1 MNISECIGRT
11 MTVRLTEIERRFGL
25 NCEIYGKAELM
36 NPGGSV
42 KDRVAM
48 AILESERQGKLHRG
62 DKVITATSGNF
73 GIALAMLSAHHGYKA
88 KIVMPS
94 SASEERRRLIKAY
107 GQEVIS
113 IDGGMREAIDTAEKM
128 ARESGGSYI
137 DQFTNRKGVECHY
150 KGTGRELWVDM
161 QSNIDIFITVV
172 GTGATL
178 SGVGTFLKER
188 KRGIRIIGVEPKES
202 AVLSGY
208 TVGAHSIEGIGAG
221 FVPPL
226 YDATLVDGIE
236 AVSSDEAKEYTRE
249 IARCEGIFA
258 GISSG
263 ASLAAAV
270 GLCRREELRKKRIAI
285 ILCDRGE
292 RYFSR
297 GVID

>member
-48 AILESERQGKLHRG
+48 AILESERQGNKLHRG
-62 DKVITATSGNF
+62 GEVITATSGNF
-73 GIALAMLSAHHGYKA
+73 GIALAMLSAHYGYKA

-128 ARESGGSYI
+128 ARESGENYI

-150 KGTGRELWVDM
+150 KGAGRELWLDM
-161 QSNIDIFITVV
+161 QSNIDIFITGV

-178 SGVGTFLKER
+178 SGVGAFLKER
-188 KRGIRIIGVEPKES
+188 KGGIRIIGVEPKES

-249 IARCEGIFA
+249 IARCEGIFPVYQK
-258 GISSG
+258 
-263 ASLAAAV
+263 LQ
-270 GLCRREELRKKRIAI
+270 LFLP
-285 ILCDRGE
+285 
-292 RYFSR
+292 
-297 GVID
+297 